1 LETKNILT
9 PQNTILIVDDDNN
22 VLEVLNARLSSQG
35 FRVLQAPGANEALDI
50 IKKESID
57 LMISDVKMP
66 GMGGLDLFTIVRSQ
80 TPNLPVIFLTAY
92 GTIAEAVRAVKAGAV
107 DYLPKPF
114 DGRDLIKKINQVL
127 GKKRSANKKIIIPTH
142 IDQDFYWGNSPVMKD
157 LYKLVKRVAVSH
169 VNVLI
174 LGDSGVGKGLVASLI
189 HHLGPRKAHPFMAID
204 CGSTPA
210 GLMESELFGHVKGSF
225 THAVHDKKGLIEV
238 ADQGTLFLDE
248 IGNISPDMQVK
259 LLRFLEERKIR
270 KIGGIHEIPV
280 DCRVI
285 SATNSDLHESIHESN
300 FREDL
305 YYRLRVIT
313 IQMPT
318 LKERKEDIPHLA
330 KYFATRYC
338 EIHGVDM
345 IHFPDKTIK
354 WLCAYPWP
362 GNVRELKNAIEAG
375 IVLCRDGVLNHSD
388 LQLNDI
394 TNIPHPDAYIQN
406 NSFSL
411 EDNERS
417 TIIRALR
424 QTGGVQKKA
433 ADLLGISRR
442 AIHYK
447 IKKYDIDIVNI

>member
-1 LETKNILT
+1 METKNILT
-9 PQNTILIVDDDNN
+9 PQNTILIVDDDHN

-35 FRVLQAPGANEALDI
+35 FRVLQAPGATEALNI

-80 TPNLPVIFLTAY
+80 KPNLPVIFLTAY
-92 GTIAEAVRAVKAGAV
+92 GTISEAVRAVKAGAV

-114 DGRDLIKKINQVL
+114 DGRDLIQKINQVL
-127 GKKRSANKKIIIPTH
+127 EKNRSAKKKIISPAH
-142 IDQDFYWGNSPVMKD
+142 IDQDFYWGNSPVMQD

-189 HHLGPRKAHPFMAID
+189 HHLGSRKAHPFMAID

-225 THAVHDKKGLIEV
+225 THAIHEKKGLIEV

-248 IGNISPDMQVK
+248 IGNIPPDMQAK

-285 SATNSDLHESIHESN
+285 SATNSDLLESMNESS

-305 YYRLRVIT
+305 YYRLKVIT

-338 EIHGVDM
+338 EIHDVDM
-345 IHFPDKTIK
+345 IHFPEKTIK

-375 IVLCRDGVLNHSD
+375 IVLCCDGVLTPSD
-388 LQLNDI
+388 LQLTDI
-394 TNIPHPDAYIQN
+394 SNIPQSDTSTQN
-406 NSFSL
+406 KSFSL

-447 IKKYDIDIVNI
+447 IKKYDIDILNI